1 MIKRLLGIAFVA
13 GSIVGVLGAS
23 PASARPGATVT
34 VTCTGGQ
41 VVVSDAS
48 SLFGQTTANGRYN
61 LVNPFGEVCTV
72 NP

>member
-1 MIKRLLGIAFVA
+1 MIKRLLGISFVA
-13 GSIVGVLGAS
+13 ASIVGVVGAS
-23 PASARPGATVT
+23 PASARPGETVT
-34 VTCTGGQ
+34 VICTGGQ

-48 SLFGQTTANGRYN
+48 SLFGQTTANGAYN